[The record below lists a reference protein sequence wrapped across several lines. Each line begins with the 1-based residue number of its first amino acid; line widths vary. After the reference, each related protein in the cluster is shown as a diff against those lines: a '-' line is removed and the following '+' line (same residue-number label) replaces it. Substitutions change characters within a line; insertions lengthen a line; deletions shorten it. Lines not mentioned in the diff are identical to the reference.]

1 MIKTKSERGAAMKK
15 LFRFV
20 SIVLAMFTFA
30 MSLSGCLIRNYDK
43 LASNFP
49 MTKWEADGYE
59 LYIGDNI
66 ELGGV
71 LVCHLNDG
79 RTVTY
84 TADIG
89 MFGITIADT
98 RKPIFEVP
106 PFTGE
111 VLKYYQ
117 LGYFKYKIGF
127 FRSSFTMKYCS
138 NNDGLS
144 PEWLW
149 DGAPEKELKFKLTQR
164 NLNKDDIPKVEF
176 DPALDYCPVFY
187 PGCEWLSD
195 DGKVAIRTE
204 TAEDRKV
211 SESDELYYYKQP
223 FAGKATFSGESSEKY
238 DVVFGQLDTKIYIGN
253 LLSGETDSTICDRSV
268 AGEIW
273 ECEYLENGFTAKV
286 IKSQRYEIGTVIR
299 FFKTN

>member
-1 MIKTKSERGAAMKK
+1 MKK

-43 LASNFP
+43 LAHNFP

-71 LVCHLNDG
+71 LVCHLKDG

-111 VLKYYQ
+111 VSKYYQ
-117 LGYFKYKIGF
+117 LGYFKYNIGF
-127 FRSSFTMKYCS
+127 FRSSFTMKYYS

-149 DGAPEKELKFKLTQR
+149 DGAPEEELKFKLTKR
-164 NLNKDDIPKVEF
+164 GLKKDEIPKVEF
-176 DPALDYCPVFY
+176 DSALDYCPVFY
-187 PGCEWLSD
+187 PGQEWLSD
-195 DGKVAIRTE
+195 DEKVSIRTE
-204 TAEDRKV
+204 TAESRKV
-211 SESDELYYYKQP
+211 SESDELYYYRQP
-223 FAGKATFSGESSEKY
+223 FAGKAIFSGESSEEH
-238 DVVFGQLDTKIYIGN
+238 DVVFGQLDTKIYIGS
-253 LLSGETDSTICDRSV
+253 LLPGETDSTICDRSI
-268 AGEIW
+268 AEEIW
-273 ECEYLENGFTAKV
+273 ECEYFEDGFIARV
-286 IKSQRYEIGTVIR
+286 IKSQRYEIGTVIN
-299 FFKTN
+299 FSKAN

>member
-1 MIKTKSERGAAMKK
+1 MKK
-15 LFRFV
+15 LFKYV
-20 SIVLAMFTFA
+20 SIVLALFTFA

-43 LASNFP
+43 LAPNFP

-71 LVCHLNDG
+71 MVCHLEDG
-79 RTVTY
+79 KTVTY
-84 TADIG
+84 AADIG

-98 RKPIFEVP
+98 RKPILEAP
-106 PFTGE
+106 HSAGE
-111 VLKYYQ
+111 VSKYYQ
-117 LGYFKYKIGF
+117 LGYFKYNIGL

-138 NNDGLS
+138 NNGGLS

-164 NLNKDDIPKVEF
+164 NLNEDDIPKVEF

-187 PGCEWLSD
+187 PGCKWLSD
-195 DGKVAIRTE
+195 DGKVSIRTE
-204 TAEDRKV
+204 TAESRK
-211 SESDELYYYKQP
+211 ECEEDDFYYYRQP
-223 FAGKATFSGESSEKY
+223 FVGKATFSEESLEEY
-238 DVVFGQLDTKIYIGN
+238 DVVFGQLDTGIYIGS
-253 LLSGETDSTICDRSV
+253 LLSGENDSTICDRST
-268 AGEIW
+268 AEEIW
-273 ECEYLENGFTAKV
+273 ECEYFEDGFTAKV

-299 FFKTN
+299 FFKAN